1 VIAPIRSE
9 LALGIALALESTEAE
24 IEKVRAIL
32 RETSEVPMS
41 EDRAFQ
47 LLSRAKRRIETVRL
61 ALGTDT
67 SRDAVHTGIDAL
79 FVELELAPESYP
91 DRCSVASLLAGLSH
105 LGSLDCIELALAP
118 EGGGRL
124 CFIVYGEE
132 VTSCEKLRERL
143 LELLA
148 GGSIVTC
155 RPLPASF
162 SRP

>member
-1 VIAPIRSE
+1 MIAPIRAE

-24 IEKVRAIL
+24 IEKVRGLL
-32 RETSEVPMS
+32 RETSAVPMS

-67 SRDAVHTGIDAL
+67 SGNGVHTGIESH
-79 FVELELAPESYP
+79 FVELGLGAESYP
-91 DRCSVASLLAGLSH
+91 DRCSVATLLDTLSH
-105 LGSLDCIELALAP
+105 LGALDCIELAIAP

-124 CFIVYGEE
+124 CFIVHGGEN
-132 VTSCEKLRERL
+132 VEKLRERL
-143 LELLA
+143 LALLV
-148 GGSIVTC
+148 GGSIACC

-162 SRP
+162 TRAD

>member
-1 VIAPIRSE
+1 MIAPIRPE

-32 RETSEVPMS
+32 RETSGVPMS

-67 SRDAVHTGIDAL
+67 SVHTGIDSH

-91 DRCSVASLLAGLSH
+91 DRCSVASLLDGLSH
-105 LGSLDCIELALAP
+105 LGALDCIELAIAP

-124 CFIVYGEE
+124 CFIVHGEE
-132 VTSCEKLRERL
+132 ETSVEKLRERL
-143 LELLA
+143 LSLLT
-148 GGSIVTC
+148 GGSIASC
-155 RPLPASF
+155 RPLPVGFHKAD
-162 SRP
+162 